1 MLKVK
6 KLKYKFDNTT
16 FEFNFDLNSNDIVGV
31 IGKSGS
37 GKTTLFNL
45 LAGFLKPNDGSIFL
59 NDNDITYLKPPIRN
73 ISILFQDHN
82 NFNHLT
88 IFENIILGIDPDMKL
103 TQNNLKIVKNI
114 MKKVSLNIDLRKK
127 VSDLSGGEQQ
137 RVSIARSLLRKK
149 PLLLLDEPFNSLDP
163 GLRKTLYEDVKKMSL
178 NNRLMTLISS
188 HLIEELKNVTDK
200 CYCFLFQTFMFGFWH
215 NTRFSNKTVTLLT
228 GAYVEEG
235 LRNVL
240 IEK

>member
-6 KLKYKFDNTT
+6 QLKYKFDKTT
-16 FEFNFDLNSNDIVGV
+16 FEFNFDVTDNNIVGV

-37 GKTTLFNL
+37 GKSTLFNL
-45 LAGFLKPNDGSIFL
+45 LAGFLKPNNGSIFF
-59 NDNDITYLKPPIRN
+59 NENNITYLKPSERN

-88 IFENIILGIDPDMKL
+88 IFENIILGIDPDMKQN
-103 TQNNLKIVKNI
+103 QNNFKIVKNI
-114 MKKVSLNIDLRKK
+114 MKKVSLNIDLNKK

-149 PLLLLDEPFNSLDP
+149 SLFLLDEPFNSLDP

-178 NNRLMTLISS
+178 NNRLITLISS

-200 CYCFLFQTFMFGFWH
+200 FLFV
-215 NTRFSNKTVTLLT
+215 NKGKIVENKILSYKQLLKNK
-228 GAYVEEG
+228 YFKEY
-235 LRNVL
+235 LQ
-240 IEK
+240 

>member
-6 KLKYKFDNTT
+6 QLKYKFDKTT
-16 FEFNFDLNSNDIVGV
+16 FEFNFDLTDNNIVGV

-37 GKTTLFNL
+37 GKSTLFNL
-45 LAGFLKPNDGSIFL
+45 LAGFLKPNNGSIFF
-59 NDNDITYLKPPIRN
+59 NENNITYLKPPERN

-88 IFENIILGIDPDMKL
+88 IFENIILGIDPDMKQN
-103 TQNNLKIVKNI
+103 QNNFKIVKNI
-114 MKKVSLNIDLRKK
+114 MKKVSLSIDLNKK

-149 PLLLLDEPFNSLDP
+149 SLFLLDEPFNSLDP

-178 NNRLMTLISS
+178 NNRLITLISS

-200 CYCFLFQTFMFGFWH
+200 FLFI
-215 NTRFSNKTVTLLT
+215 NKGKIVENKILSYKQLLKNK
-228 GAYVEEG
+228 YFKEY
-235 LRNVL
+235 LQ
-240 IEK
+240 

>member
-6 KLKYKFDNTT
+6 QLKYKFDKTT
-16 FEFNFDLNSNDIVGV
+16 FEFNFDVTDNNIVGV

-37 GKTTLFNL
+37 GKSTLFNL
-45 LAGFLKPNDGSIFL
+45 LAGFLKPNNGSIFL
-59 NDNDITYLKPPIRN
+59 NENNITYLKPPERN

-82 NFNHLT
+82 NFDHLT
-88 IFENIILGIDPDMKL
+88 IFENIILGIDPDMKQN
-103 TQNNLKIVKNI
+103 QNNFKIVKNI
-114 MKKVSLNIDLRKK
+114 MKKVSVNIDLNKK

-149 PLLLLDEPFNSLDP
+149 SLFLLDEPFNSLDP

-178 NNRLMTLISS
+178 NNRLITLISS

-200 CYCFLFQTFMFGFWH
+200 FLFI
-215 NTRFSNKTVTLLT
+215 NKGKIVENKILSYKQLLKNK
-228 GAYVEEG
+228 YFKEY
-235 LRNVL
+235 LQ
-240 IEK
+240 

>member
-6 KLKYKFDNTT
+6 QLKYKFDKTT
-16 FEFNFDLNSNDIVGV
+16 FEFNFDLTDNNIVGV

-37 GKTTLFNL
+37 GKSTLFNL
-45 LAGFLKPNDGSIFL
+45 LAGFLKPNNGSIFL
-59 NDNDITYLKPPIRN
+59 NENNITYLKPPERN

-88 IFENIILGIDPDMKL
+88 IFENIILGIDPDMKQN
-103 TQNNLKIVKNI
+103 QNNFKIVKNI
-114 MKKVSLNIDLRKK
+114 MKKVSLSIDLNKK

-149 PLLLLDEPFNSLDP
+149 SLFLLDEPFNSLDP

-178 NNRLMTLISS
+178 NNRLITLISS
-188 HLIEELKNVTDK
+188 HLIDELKNVTDK
-200 CYCFLFQTFMFGFWH
+200 FLFI
-215 NTRFSNKTVTLLT
+215 NKGKIVENKILSYKQLLKNK
-228 GAYVEEG
+228 YFKEY
-235 LRNVL
+235 LQ
-240 IEK
+240 

>member
-88 IFENIILGIDPDMKL
+88 IFENIILGMDPDMKL

-200 CYCFLFQTFMFGFWH
+200 FLFI
-215 NTRFSNKTVTLLT
+215 NKGKIVENKILTYRQLLKNK
-228 GAYVEEG
+228 YFKEY
-235 LRNVL
+235 LL
-240 IEK
+240 

>member
-6 KLKYKFDNTT
+6 QLKYKFDKTT
-16 FEFNFDLNSNDIVGV
+16 FEFNFDLTDNNIVGV

-37 GKTTLFNL
+37 GKSTLFNL
-45 LAGFLKPNDGSIFL
+45 LAGFLKPNNGSIFF
-59 NDNDITYLKPPIRN
+59 NDNNITYLKPPERN

-88 IFENIILGIDPDMKL
+88 IFENIILGIDPDMKQN
-103 TQNNLKIVKNI
+103 QNNFKIVKNI
-114 MKKVSLNIDLRKK
+114 MKKVSLNIDLNKK

-149 PLLLLDEPFNSLDP
+149 SLFLLDEPFNSLDP

-178 NNRLMTLISS
+178 NNRLITLISS

-200 CYCFLFQTFMFGFWH
+200 FLFI
-215 NTRFSNKTVTLLT
+215 NKGKIVENKILSYKQLLKNK
-228 GAYVEEG
+228 YFKEY
-235 LRNVL
+235 LQ
-240 IEK
+240 

>member
-6 KLKYKFDNTT
+6 QLKYKFDKTT
-16 FEFNFDLNSNDIVGV
+16 FEFNFDLTDNTIVGV

-37 GKTTLFNL
+37 GKSTLFNL
-45 LAGFLKPNDGSIFL
+45 LAGFLKPNNGSIFF
-59 NDNDITYLKPPIRN
+59 NDNNITYLKPPERN

-88 IFENIILGIDPDMKL
+88 IFENIILGIDPDMKQN
-103 TQNNLKIVKNI
+103 QNNFKIVKNI
-114 MKKVSLNIDLRKK
+114 MKKVSLSIDLNKK

-149 PLLLLDEPFNSLDP
+149 SLFLLDEPFNSLDP

-178 NNRLMTLISS
+178 NNRLITLISS

-200 CYCFLFQTFMFGFWH
+200 FLFV
-215 NTRFSNKTVTLLT
+215 NKGKIVENKILSYKQLLKNK
-228 GAYVEEG
+228 YFKEY
-235 LRNVL
+235 LQ
-240 IEK
+240 

>member
-6 KLKYKFDNTT
+6 QLKYKFDKTT
-16 FEFNFDLNSNDIVGV
+16 FEFNFDLTDNNIVGV

-37 GKTTLFNL
+37 GKSTLFNL
-45 LAGFLKPNDGSIFL
+45 LAGFLKPNNGSIFF
-59 NDNDITYLKPPIRN
+59 NENNITYLKPPERN

-88 IFENIILGIDPDMKL
+88 IFENIILGIDPDMKQN
-103 TQNNLKIVKNI
+103 QNNFKIVKNI
-114 MKKVSLNIDLRKK
+114 MKKVSLSIDLNKK

-149 PLLLLDEPFNSLDP
+149 SLFLLDEPFNSLDP

-178 NNRLMTLISS
+178 NNRLITLISS

-200 CYCFLFQTFMFGFWH
+200 FLFV
-215 NTRFSNKTVTLLT
+215 NKGKIVENKILSYKQLLKNK
-228 GAYVEEG
+228 YFKEY
-235 LRNVL
+235 LQ
-240 IEK
+240 